1 MWKSCFWHGLLVSAQ
16 NLSSEWVISSHGPG
30 TRREPSDKS
39 QLMNKR
45 RSHGG
50 GGATCHWQ
58 ENNVLSGRNLA
69 VANINHFE
77 MTNAGNAMWHVN
89 QYVAYEGTIN
99 NYLQCKCKRKLL
111 FGEFM
116 TMLEESDPSTSQV
129 RQYKGSQDN
138 PNMSPLRPSIE
149 IKLCRMQQWQITCCR
164 RMTLRSLYVSIQTA
178 QAPRH
183 LLSTTD
189 LFVCPS

>member
-30 TRREPSDKS
+30 TSSEPSDKS
-39 QLMNKR
+39 QLMNRR

-50 GGATCHWQ
+50 EATCHWQ

-89 QYVAYEGTIN
+89 QYVAYEGPKTTK
-99 NYLQCKCKRKLL
+99 QCKCKRKLL
-111 FGEFM
+111 CGGFM
-116 TMLEESDPSTSQV
+116 TMLEESDPSTSEV

-138 PNMSPLRPSIE
+138 PNVSSLRPSIG
-149 IKLCRMQQWQITCCR
+149 IKLWQMQQWQITCCR

>member
-30 TRREPSDKS
+30 TRSEPSDKS
-39 QLMNKR
+39 PLMNRR

-50 GGATCHWQ
+50 EATCHWQ

-89 QYVAYEGTIN
+89 QYVAYEGPKTTK
-99 NYLQCKCKRKLL
+99 QCKCKRKLL
-111 FGEFM
+111 CSEFT
-116 TMLEESDPSTSQV
+116 TMLEESDPLTSQV
-129 RQYKGSQDN
+129 RQYNGSQDN
-138 PNMSPLRPSIE
+138 PNVSPLRPSIE
-149 IKLCRMQQWQITCCR
+149 IKLCRMQQWQIICCR
-164 RMTLRSLYVSIQTA
+164 RMALRSLSVSIQTA

-183 LLSTTD
+183 LLSTTK
-189 LFVCPS
+189 LLVCLS